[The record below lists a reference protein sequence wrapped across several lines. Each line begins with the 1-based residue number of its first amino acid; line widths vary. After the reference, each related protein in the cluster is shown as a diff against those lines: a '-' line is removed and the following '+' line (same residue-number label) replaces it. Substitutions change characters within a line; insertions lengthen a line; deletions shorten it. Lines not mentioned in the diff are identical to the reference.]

1 MAFLGI
7 LELSSKVN
15 LHHGSLSVSPSLC
28 HTQPYPPTQPWPRHN
43 LHHPLVSPLILSKME
58 QKDNANPIVYQSGSS
73 STQRRASSS
82 ANAEWWRDHSIHSS
96 AQSVARIPAASNHLV
111 GLGGAGSAFSSSS
124 SNTASAGSNL
134 ASSFARATRSTID
147 EDDDEHDDEH
157 EHDDLDE
164 HDEDGDVAMK
174 AGSVSPR
181 TAPETDAGQ
190 SWAYRGKTDLPS
202 SAVEERIDS
211 HEIYDLIR
219 SITDPEH
226 PLTLEQLAVVNASHI
241 TVSHGDLSTNKLPHV
256 LLEFTPTIPHCSMAT
271 LIGLSLRVR
280 LLRALPDRFK
290 VDIRVRPGTHQ
301 SENAVN
307 KQLNDKER
315 VAAALENSH
324 LFNVVQGCLASAG
337 RRGKSADEI
346 ARYLDAPP
354 TAGDGAADQD
364 HQNIWKTVDE
374 ITTRMGIA
382 V

>member
-1 MAFLGI
+1 
-7 LELSSKVN
+7 
-15 LHHGSLSVSPSLC
+15 
-28 HTQPYPPTQPWPRHN
+28 
-43 LHHPLVSPLILSKME
+43 ME
-58 QKDNANPIVYQSGSS
+58 QKDNANPIVYQSSAS
-73 STQRRASSS
+73 STQRRAASS

-96 AQSVARIPAASNHLV
+96 AQSAGRPTPSN
-111 GLGGAGSAFSSSS
+111 GSSIAGIAGSSSTTAGASSS
-124 SNTASAGSNL
+124 SNL
-134 ASSFARATRSTID
+134 ATSFARATRSTID
-147 EDDDEHDDEH
+147 QDDEDEEEEHDD
-157 EHDDLDE
+157 
-164 HDEDGDVAMK
+164 DVDMADNRNT
-174 AGSVSPR
+174 VSPP
-181 TAPETDAGQ
+181 TSPETTSVAHNNRTEIPATVSDEQ
-190 SWAYRGKTDLPS
+190 
-202 SAVEERIDS
+202 IDS
-211 HEIYDLIR
+211 QEIYDLIR

-241 TVSHGDLSTNKLPHV
+241 TVSNGDLAANKLPHV

-346 ARYLDAPP
+346 AGYFNNPP
-354 TAGDGAADQD
+354 TGDGADDQD
-364 HQNIWKTVDE
+364 YQSIRKTVDE

>member
-1 MAFLGI
+1 
-7 LELSSKVN
+7 
-15 LHHGSLSVSPSLC
+15 
-28 HTQPYPPTQPWPRHN
+28 
-43 LHHPLVSPLILSKME
+43 ME

-73 STQRRASSS
+73 STQRRTSSN

-96 AQSVARIPAASNHLV
+96 AAAPQSANGRSFAGIR
-111 GLGGAGSAFSSSS
+111 GGSST
-124 SNTASAGSNL
+124 NSAGSSSGLNL

-147 EDDDEHDDEH
+147 EDDQLDEEDDDE
-157 EHDDLDE
+157 EDDDE
-164 HDEDGDVAMK
+164 RDGDVEMSSATRK
-174 AGSVSPR
+174 RPSVSPP
-181 TAPETDAGQ
+181 TSPEAESPPTMHAN
-190 SWAYRGKTDLPS
+190 KTDLPS
-202 SAVEERIDS
+202 TASDDQIDS
-211 HEIYDLIR
+211 QEIYDLIR

-241 TVSHGDLSTNKLPHV
+241 TVSHGDTATNRLPHV

-315 VAAALENSH
+315 VAAALENAH

-337 RRGKSADEI
+337 RRGKSADEV
-346 ARYLDAPP
+346 AAYFSGPP
-354 TAGDGAADQD
+354 TADGVHDQD
-364 HQNIWKTVDE
+364 HQAIWKTVDE

>member
-1 MAFLGI
+1 MD
-7 LELSSKVN
+7 
-15 LHHGSLSVSPSLC
+15 
-28 HTQPYPPTQPWPRHN
+28 
-43 LHHPLVSPLILSKME
+43 
-58 QKDNANPIVYQSGSS
+58 QKDNANPIVYQSSS
-73 STQRRASSS
+73 SSAQRRSSS
-82 ANAEWWRDHSIHSS
+82 NANAEWWRDHSIHSS
-96 AQSVARIPAASNHLV
+96 AQS
-111 GLGGAGSAFSSSS
+111 AGRPSSSS
-124 SNTASAGSNL
+124 ITSIAGLGSASTSSSNNL

-147 EDDDEHDDEH
+147 EDDEAELHEADHDDQ
-157 EHDDLDE
+157 DQ
-164 HDEDGDVAMK
+164 DGDVAMSRR
-174 AGSVSPR
+174 SVTPPTS
-181 TAPETDAGQ
+181 PETE
-190 SWAYRGKTDLPS
+190 SNTNTNGKTHATAAD
-202 SAVEERIDS
+202 EQIDS
-211 HEIYDLIR
+211 QEIYDLIR

-241 TVSHGDLSTNKLPHV
+241 TVSHGDETLLPHV

-337 RRGKSADEI
+337 RRGKSADEV
-346 ARYLDAPP
+346 AAYFSGPP
-354 TAGDGAADQD
+354 SGDGKDDQD
-364 HQNIWKTVDE
+364 HQMIWKTVDE
-374 ITTRMGIA
+374 ITTRMGIT

>member
-1 MAFLGI
+1 MD
-7 LELSSKVN
+7 
-15 LHHGSLSVSPSLC
+15 
-28 HTQPYPPTQPWPRHN
+28 
-43 LHHPLVSPLILSKME
+43 
-58 QKDNANPIVYQSGSS
+58 QKDNANPIVYQSSLSSAQRRSS
-73 STQRRASSS
+73 SN

-96 AQSVARIPAASNHLV
+96 AQS
-111 GLGGAGSAFSSSS
+111 AGRASSSS
-124 SNTASAGSNL
+124 STSIAGLGSASTSSSNNL

-147 EDDDEHDDEH
+147 EDDEAELDEADHDDQ
-157 EHDDLDE
+157 DQ
-164 HDEDGDVAMK
+164 DGDVAMSRRSVTPLTSPETE
-174 AGSVSPR
+174 AGSN
-181 TAPETDAGQ
+181 ANGN
-190 SWAYRGKTDLPS
+190 GKTHS
-202 SAVEERIDS
+202 SASDEQIDS
-211 HEIYDLIR
+211 QEIYDLIR

-241 TVSHGDLSTNKLPHV
+241 TVSHGDETLLPHV

-337 RRGKSADEI
+337 RRGKSVDEV
-346 ARYLDAPP
+346 AAYFSGPP
-354 TAGDGAADQD
+354 SGDGKDDQD
-364 HQNIWKTVDE
+364 HQMIWKTVDD

>member
-1 MAFLGI
+1 
-7 LELSSKVN
+7 
-15 LHHGSLSVSPSLC
+15 
-28 HTQPYPPTQPWPRHN
+28 
-43 LHHPLVSPLILSKME
+43 ME
-58 QKDNANPIVYQSGSS
+58 QKDNANPIVYQSSSS

-82 ANAEWWRDHSIHSS
+82 ANSEWWRDHSIHSS
-96 AQSVARIPAASNHLV
+96 AQSVGKAPSGNSIANIAGGGVGVGVGGSTSTAAS
-111 GLGGAGSAFSSSS
+111 
-124 SNTASAGSNL
+124 GSNL
-134 ASSFARATRSTID
+134 AASFSRATRSTID
-147 EDDDEHDDEH
+147 QDDEEVDKDDHDQ
-157 EHDDLDE
+157 
-164 HDEDGDVAMK
+164 DGDVDMQHA
-174 AGSVSPR
+174 SSSFSPSPP
-181 TAPETDAGQ
+181 TSLNDTE
-190 SWAYRGKTDLPS
+190 SSSYRGKVDTPTTASD
-202 SAVEERIDS
+202 ETIDNQ
-211 HEIYDLIR
+211 EIYDLIR

-226 PLTLEQLAVVNASHI
+226 PLTLEQLAVVNANHI
-241 TVSHGDLSTNKLPHV
+241 TVSHGDTATNKLPHV

-324 LFNVVQGCLASAG
+324 LFNVVQACLASAG

-346 ARYLDAPP
+346 AGYLNAPP
-354 TAGDGAADQD
+354 ASDGLGDQD
-364 HQNIWKTVDE
+364 HQAICKTVDE

>member
-1 MAFLGI
+1 
-7 LELSSKVN
+7 
-15 LHHGSLSVSPSLC
+15 
-28 HTQPYPPTQPWPRHN
+28 
-43 LHHPLVSPLILSKME
+43 ME

-73 STQRRASSS
+73 TTQRRASSS
-82 ANAEWWRDHSIHSS
+82 ANSEWWRDHSIHSS
-96 AQSVARIPAASNHLV
+96 AQFSVGKAPSGNNSIANI
-111 GLGGAGSAFSSSS
+111 GGASSSTS
-124 SNTASAGSNL
+124 TASGSNL

-147 EDDDEHDDEH
+147 EDDDQDEQDEHDD
-157 EHDDLDE
+157 
-164 HDEDGDVAMK
+164 DGDVEMHVA
-174 AGSVSPR
+174 SSPSPP
-181 TAPETDAGQ
+181 TSPDTE
-190 SWAYRGKTDLPS
+190 LPS
-202 SAVEERIDS
+202 YRAKVDIPTTASDQGIDNQ
-211 HEIYDLIR
+211 EIYDLIR
-219 SITDPEH
+219 SIADPEH
-226 PLTLEQLAVVNASHI
+226 PLTLEQLAVVNANHI
-241 TVSHGDLSTNKLPHV
+241 TVSHGDNATNKLPHV

-346 ARYLDAPP
+346 AGYLNAPP
-354 TAGDGAADQD
+354 AADGVGDQD
-364 HQNIWKTVDE
+364 HQAIWKTVDE